1 MIRRLIVGTYRTA
14 RRLVIGVVGGTIL
27 LVGII
32 LVFLPGPAILVIP
45 IGLGILSLEF
55 AWAKRLLSRFH
66 KRAGSKKNKDSITR
80 EDRSL
85 KE

>member
-55 AWAKRLLSRFH
+55 AWAKRLLSRFR
-66 KRAGSKKNKDSITR
+66 KRAGSQKNTDGITG

-85 KE
+85 TE